1 MLVDMSFI
9 NLLHMLVDMSF
20 ITFCLKKNKQTRNFY
35 LSFPVR
41 FNRRKHK
48 GGGGVK

>member
-20 ITFCLKKNKQTRNFY
+20 ITFCLKKKKNKHATFTY
-35 LSFPVR
+35 R
-41 FNRRKHK
+41 FRSDLTVESIRE
-48 GGGGVK
+48 GEG

>member
-20 ITFCLKKNKQTRNFY
+20 ITFCLKKKKKHATFTY
-35 LSFPVR
+35 R
-41 FNRRKHK
+41 FRSDLTVESIRE
-48 GGGGVK
+48 GEG